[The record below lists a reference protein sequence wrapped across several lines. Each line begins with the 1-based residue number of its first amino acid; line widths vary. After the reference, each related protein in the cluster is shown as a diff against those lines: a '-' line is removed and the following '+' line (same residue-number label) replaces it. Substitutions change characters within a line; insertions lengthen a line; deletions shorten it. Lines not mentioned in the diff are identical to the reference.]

1 MLRIALTALTAS
13 LAAACSPPPAAE
25 RSEALIAVA
34 ANFAPTA
41 EILADAYRDESGHH
55 VTLSSGS
62 TGQLFARIVE
72 GAPYDAFLSADSE
85 RPAQLVAQGRATADS
100 QFTYAFGRLVLWSA
114 DPDRIG
120 ADGVPALAG
129 EFRALALPNPRF
141 APYGAAAMET
151 LQSLGLADALADR
164 IVTGGDVGST
174 HALIAS
180 GNAELGFIAQS
191 QWSENRGSAWVV
203 PQDLH
208 IPLAQDAV
216 LLPRGADN
224 PAAIGF
230 LLFLQS
236 DEARAVIAAAG
247 YDTEGR
253 E

>member
-1 MLRIALTALTAS
+1 M
-13 LAAACSPPPAAE
+13 
-25 RSEALIAVA
+25 
-34 ANFAPTA
+34 
-41 EILADAYRDESGHH
+41 
-55 VTLSSGS
+55 
-62 TGQLFARIVE
+62 
-72 GAPYDAFLSADSE
+72 
-85 RPAQLVAQGRATADS
+85 
-100 QFTYAFGRLVLWSA
+100 
-114 DPDRIG
+114 
-120 ADGVPALAG
+120 AG